1 MKVNITNIKKGL
13 RYLRHYG
20 MKEFLI
26 RLEEKKE
33 QEAVP
38 YDEWYQKMKPTEE
51 ELKKQQKISA
61 QWKNPPLISIVVPIY
76 NTPERFLR
84 DMIESVAASTYG
96 GWELCLADGTPAEGE
111 VSPLYAIIKE
121 YQDKTALT
129 DSDGGIRERV
139 RYQKLTK
146 NGGIAEN
153 TNAAIAM
160 ASGDYIAFLDHD
172 DVITP
177 DALYEMAAKIVECR
191 ENGKEADMLY
201 SDEDKTDTEMTK
213 FLEPHFKPDLNIDL
227 LRGNN
232 YITHFLLVKK
242 SLLEAVGGIRKDY
255 DGAQDFDF
263 VLRLVEQAEN
273 VVHIPKI
280 LYHWRVHEL
289 STASGGGS
297 KDYALDAG
305 KRAIEAHLERQ
316 GIEGTVETTKY
327 FGFYRTRYALKEEP
341 LVSIIIPNKDEKDT
355 LQKCLKAIEKTAYS
369 NYEVIIVENN
379 SEKQETFDFYKTIES
394 DKVKVVYYPDKFNY
408 SKLNNFGAKHAKGSY
423 YVLMNNDIEVM
434 HEDWLSKMLS
444 NCARKEV
451 GIVGAKLYYPDNTI
465 QHAGLVVG
473 VGGSLRGIGAN
484 LFAGMRRERG
494 GYLHK
499 ANIQLNY
506 SAVTAALLMVK
517 KEVYDMVGG
526 FEEALAVAFN
536 DVDFCLKVRGKGFLV
551 VYDPEVEAYH
561 YESKSRGAEDS
572 PEKVARFQSEID
584 FMRNRWENILRD
596 GDPYYNVNFSR
607 MRADYSLGDPSLIRK

>member
-51 ELKKQQKISA
+51 ELKKQQKVSA

-84 DMIESVAASTYG
+84 DMITSVVASTYAE
-96 GWELCLADGTPAEGE
+96 WELCLADGTPAGDD
-111 VSPLYAIIKE
+111 VSPLYPIIQE
-121 YQDKTALT
+121 YQGKTAIT
-129 DSDGGIRERV
+129 KADGSVRERIC
-139 RYQKLTK
+139 YQKLAK

-160 ASGDYIAFLDHD
+160 ATGDYIAFLDHD

-177 DALYEMAAKIVECR
+177 DALYEIAVKILEYR
-191 ENGKEADMLY
+191 ENGQPADMLY

-213 FLEPHFKPDLNIDL
+213 FLEPHFKPDLNLDL
-227 LRGNN
+227 LRANN
-232 YITHFLLVKK
+232 YITHFLVVKK
-242 SLLEAVGGIRKDY
+242 SLLETVGGIRKDY

-263 VLRLVEQAEN
+263 VLRLVEQAKN

-305 KRAIEAHLERQ
+305 KRAIEAHLKRL
-316 GIEGTVETTKY
+316 GIKGAVETTKY
-327 FGFYRTRYALKEEP
+327 FGFYRTRYTLEESP
-341 LVSIIIPNKDEKDT
+341 LVSIIIPNKDERDT
-355 LQKCLKAIEKTAYS
+355 LEKCLNAIKKTAYS
-369 NYEVIIVENN
+369 NYEVIVVENN
-379 SEKQETFDFYKTIES
+379 SEKQETFDFYKEIES
-394 DKVKVVYYPDKFNY
+394 DKVRVVYYPDKFNY
-408 SKLNNFGAKHAKGSY
+408 SKLNNFGAKYAKGSY
-423 YVLMNNDIEVM
+423 YVLMNNDIEVL
-434 HEDWLSKMLS
+434 HEDWLEKMLS

-526 FEEALAVAFN
+526 FEEELAVAFN
-536 DVDFCLKVRGKGFLV
+536 DVDFCLKVREKNYLV

-572 PEKVARFQSEID
+572 PEKVARFQAEID
-584 FMRNRWENILRD
+584 FMRNRWEKILRD